1 MRHASVALGLMCL
14 FVAKL
19 AGQGTA
25 KPGPEHR
32 KLEVFAGNW
41 TYVGEQKAS
50 PFGPAGRVTGT
61 DRNALLGGFFLVRQY
76 KQRGAGGDLSG
87 IEILGYDPAKKTYT
101 DSGFDS
107 SGLAFSGTW
116 TVNGDT
122 WNFVGGGMAGGK
134 EFRQRCALTFG
145 AGSTTAFTVKCDAS
159 PDGSAWT
166 PAFEGNWKKLGR
178 TS

>member
-41 TYVGEQKAS
+41 TYVIEQKAS

-101 DSGFDS
+101 DSGFES
-107 SGLAFSGTW
+107 SGLAYYATW

-122 WNFVGGGMAGGK
+122 WSIVGGGMAGGK